1 MMAEIL
7 AARYA
12 PLVLPQPMNSLPTTY
27 YLKYMPHFT
36 GEGDVTAEEHLS
48 YFYRFVEIQSIEN
61 EYVWMR
67 VFVQSL
73 DGDTRDWFKDL
84 PPRSVDEIVSLD
96 DSFFRH

>member
-1 MMAEIL
+1 MAGANPPRNMMVEIL

-48 YFYRFVEIQSIEN
+48 SVYRFAEIQAIKN
-61 EYVWMR
+61 EDVWMR
-67 VFVQSL
+67 VFV
-73 DGDTRDWFKDL
+73 
-84 PPRSVDEIVSLD
+84 
-96 DSFFRH
+96 